1 MLSHVLPLDGIPSD
15 GTPEEVYKQIHQIL
29 FISYTTL
36 AGAGILFAIFCMF
49 FNIIFRK
56 RKWASTP
63 HHYLSHV
70 TIHSNTIHLHSNTI
84 HPHSNTTIF
93 IPIPPSSF
101 QYHHPHSNT
110 TIFIPIPPSSFQY
123 HHLHSN
129 TTILIP
135 IPPSSFQYH
144 HLYSKPSILIPIP
157 PSSFQYHHPHSNTTI
172 FIPNHPSSFQY
183 HHLHSKPSIIILM
196 LYLHSNSTDCHI
208 INPHSSLSVKFSVT
222 RSITTRS
229 TLMLWGQDL
238 PSWAQLNV
246 DVTFIGLGLD
256 TKKCSERC
264 WNKFKLINSPESLSH
279 RKCLD
284 GGSNDVPFYP
294 IFLLQDCASDKSQ
307 PKLSDHPWN
316 HPTVHYCHIFCFS
329 YYWCHLPNHLLPCE
343 LLIGVWMCI
352 LYRALARIYL
362 QIVHSTQVWNTLS
375 M

>member
-1 MLSHVLPLDGIPSD
+1 MAPQRKCTSKSTRFSSSATPLWLVRAFCLPSFACSSISSSERESEQAHH
-15 GTPEEVYKQIHQIL
+15 TTTCHIH
-29 FISYTTL
+29 
-36 AGAGILFAIFCMF
+36 
-49 FNIIFRK
+49 
-56 RKWASTP
+56 
-63 HHYLSHV
+63 
-70 TIHSNTIHLHSNTI
+70 HSFQYH
-84 HPHSNTTIF
+84 
-93 IPIPPSSF
+93 PSSF
-101 QYHHPHSNT
+101 QYHPSSFQYH
-110 TIFIPIPPSSFQY
+110 PSSFQY

-129 TTILIP
+129 TTIFTP
-135 IPPSSFQYH
+135 IP
-144 HLYSKPSILIPIP
+144 
-157 PSSFQYHHPHSNTTI
+157 
-172 FIPNHPSSFQY
+172 PSSFQY

-238 PSWAQLNV
+238 LSWAQLNV

-352 LYRALARIYL
+352 LYRALARNL
-362 QIVHSTQVWNTLS
+362 LPNCA
-375 M
+375 

>member
-36 AGAGILFAIFCMF
+36 ASAGILFAIFCMF

-63 HHYLSHV
+63 HHYLSHSPF
-70 TIHSNTIHLHSNTI
+70 IPIPS
-84 HPHSNTTIF
+84 IF
-93 IPIPPSSF
+93 IPI
-101 QYHHPHSNT
+101 
-110 TIFIPIPPSSFQY
+110 
-123 HHLHSN
+123 
-129 TTILIP
+129 
-135 IPPSSFQYH
+135 
-144 HLYSKPSILIPIP
+144 PSILIPIP

-238 PSWAQLNV
+238 LSWAQLTV

-256 TKKCSERC
+256 TKKCSERF
-264 WNKFKLINSPESLSH
+264 WNKL
-279 RKCLD
+279 
-284 GGSNDVPFYP
+284 Y
-294 IFLLQDCASDKSQ
+294 KSTW
-307 PKLSDHPWN
+307 KFISSKMFGW
-316 HPTVHYCHIFCFS
+316 
-329 YYWCHLPNHLLPCE
+329 
-343 LLIGVWMCI
+343 
-352 LYRALARIYL
+352 RI
-362 QIVHSTQVWNTLS
+362 
-375 M
+375 

>member
-1 MLSHVLPLDGIPSD
+1 MRNINCSSHINNINAQHKKFLITQYKLVMWFESVISCSPSRRYSFWWHPRGSVQANPPDSLHQLHHSGWCRHSVCHLLHVLQYHLQKEKVSKHTTPLLV
-15 GTPEEVYKQIHQIL
+15 T
-29 FISYTTL
+29 F
-36 AGAGILFAIFCMF
+36 
-49 FNIIFRK
+49 
-56 RKWASTP
+56 
-63 HHYLSHV
+63 
-70 TIHSNTIHLHSNTI
+70 TIHSNTI
-84 HPHSNTTIF
+84 
-93 IPIPPSSF
+93 
-101 QYHHPHSNT
+101 
-110 TIFIPIPPSSFQY
+110 
-123 HHLHSN
+123 HLHSN

-238 PSWAQLNV
+238 LSWAQLNV

-352 LYRALARIYL
+352 LCRVLARNL
-362 QIVHSTQVWNTLS
+362 PPNCA
-375 M
+375 